1 MKETS
6 ATDLTERIADRL
18 RGLRSQRGY
27 TLDELAKQS
36 GVSRSM
42 ISAIERGEN
51 SPTAVLLERLAAP
64 LGVSLAALFDA
75 PAAAGDPVARRAHQ
89 AEWRDPSSG
98 YLRRSVSPTGV
109 ETPIRLVE
117 VEFPAGG
124 RVTYDTGPR
133 AARIDQQVWVLDGA
147 LDVTVGDE
155 THHLETGDC
164 LAFQLDRP
172 TGFHN
177 PSTQTVRYAV
187 IVVGD
192 NGRVS

>member
-1 MKETS
+1 MSEKSS
-6 ATDLTERIADRL
+6 ADLTKRIADRL
-18 RGLRSQRGY
+18 RGLRSERGY
-27 TLDELAKQS
+27 TLEELAQLS

-42 ISAIERGEN
+42 ISAIERAEN
-51 SPTAVLLERLAAP
+51 SPTALLLERLAAQ

-75 PAAAGDPVARRAHQ
+75 PAAAGDPVARRADQ

-124 RVTYDTGPR
+124 RVTYDTGAR
-133 AARIDQQVWVLDGA
+133 AARIDQQVWVLDGV

-155 THHLETGDC
+155 THHLEAGDC

-177 PSTQTVRYAV
+177 PSAQPVRYAV
-187 IVVGD
+187 IVVGE
-192 NGRVS
+192 GGPTR